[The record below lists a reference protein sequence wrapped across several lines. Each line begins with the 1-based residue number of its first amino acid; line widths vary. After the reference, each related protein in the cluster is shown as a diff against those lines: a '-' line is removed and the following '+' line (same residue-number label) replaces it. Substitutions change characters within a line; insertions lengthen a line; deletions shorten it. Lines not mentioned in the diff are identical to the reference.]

1 MAVAQRCKTDSC
13 FSRSPVNS
21 LRYYDH
27 ITHDLSS
34 SVSSLVSLN
43 STLSLRMSRS
53 SPSLSVFKGEVLDKA
68 VECTDFDKHDIKTIL
83 KVRKEALEE
92 VLKSRTEELKLLC
105 LREGEMT
112 GEVPPDFPLTGS
124 EAPPTFKRRIRTSFA
139 LNNRLIENFRANNEE
154 DLTKLELECEIQN
167 NITMAVLKL
176 ASDKTVNRSV
186 RKQRKAAHE
195 RALLKLKDL
204 QQKLSVLKRQS
215 QVVNVDK
222 SSEEGE
228 TVSLK
233 KEDNG
238 LLYISSE
245 QSTEHE
251 TGNLI
256 HEDCPIPRVSSVS
269 TISPTGLHVSVTAN
283 PSSVPSSPEIH
294 RQSSRESRRKNGVF
308 LPGRSFQTSVSGQRK
323 MSLFSLPEQCC
334 KSKSINLVSSCS
346 HLDVQQFS
354 EMHSCNSQPSYSE
367 SGDILSTNTNEPCYR
382 SELST
387 RTSVFPAVSTRINN
401 QPFGSKIHFIH
412 SSRSRRDKNIFVL
425 HDSFSESE
433 LCRPNRSNSSSF
445 VPASNDYRNFL
456 RVPNVVQ
463 SYRKYSGPCSLS
475 DGNRERKIKDLY
487 EGDYREYL
495 SSPNM
500 INYSNDKLS
509 NKNQWQ
515 SKTQKT
521 LYNQL
526 SQNNKTNSQVVIP
539 MSEKIL
545 TFAERSVIET
555 KPQCVQSNE
564 EYFQTTKQA
573 SYDNLL
579 DFPKT
584 SINYPSI
591 NKQLTGSQTCY
602 HGKHFVF
609 TNINNCRKET
619 EATKTV
625 SSIDCLINTKYDN
638 TNFRPLKL
646 SRKAVSFSSVPSFQ
660 TNTSSVVPPSPVSF
674 VQKLPSSLT
683 VPPSPMLFSQKASSS
698 SVPSLETESFLLAS
712 PSPVSLLDR
721 EPSSTKVLS
730 LQTVS
735 CPQRMPPSAQP
746 LSVENQINIQE
757 SISSTQNA
765 LTPKGSSR
773 AEKVNSF
780 FSYKNSSTEQNSSSR
795 VRRFSHFHKSKT
807 VNDESVPASSN
818 KNYTRNTK
826 ISTSHGHS
834 SKFGYSAISRFFSL
848 TKFRSNSNLEKTKM
862 AATHPIRYSSVNE
875 TELFKCSKPSNFGI
889 SNLCDSSS
897 KPQHSD
903 SCSTS
908 VGKRE
913 INEMRQTLKTPKII
927 IYVPEEETTE

>member
-195 RALLKLKDL
+195 RALLK
-204 QQKLSVLKRQS
+204 
-215 QVVNVDK
+215 
-222 SSEEGE
+222 
-228 TVSLK
+228 
-233 KEDNG
+233 
-238 LLYISSE
+238 
-245 QSTEHE
+245 
-251 TGNLI
+251 
-256 HEDCPIPRVSSVS
+256 IPRVSSVS

>member
-112 GEVPPDFPLTGS
+112 GEVPPDFPLTGR

-154 DLTKLELECEIQN
+154 ELTKLELECEIQN

-195 RALLKLKDL
+195 RALLK
-204 QQKLSVLKRQS
+204 
-215 QVVNVDK
+215 
-222 SSEEGE
+222 
-228 TVSLK
+228 
-233 KEDNG
+233 
-238 LLYISSE
+238 
-245 QSTEHE
+245 
-251 TGNLI
+251 
-256 HEDCPIPRVSSVS
+256 IPRVSSVS

-283 PSSVPSSPEIH
+283 PSSVPSSPERH
-294 RQSSRESRRKNGVF
+294 RQSSRERRRKNGVF

-425 HDSFSESE
+425 HDSLSESE

-834 SKFGYSAISRFFSL
+834 SKFGSSAISRFFSL

-927 IYVPEEETTE
+927 IYVPEEETTDLYF

>member
-13 FSRSPVNS
+13 RSPVNS
-21 LRYYDH
+21 LWHYDH

-43 STLSLRMSRS
+43 STLSLRISRS
-53 SPSLSVFKGEVLDKA
+53 SPSLSVFKGEVLDRV

-83 KVRKEALEE
+83 KVRKEALQE
-92 VLKSRTEELKLLC
+92 VLRSRTEELKLLC

-112 GEVPPDFPLTGS
+112 GEVPPDFPLTGG

-176 ASDKTVNRSV
+176 ASDKTVKRSV

-238 LLYISSE
+238 LLYSSSE
-245 QSTEHE
+245 ESTEHK
-251 TGNLI
+251 TGNLNN
-256 HEDCPIPRVSSVS
+256 EDCPISRASSVS
-269 TISPTGLHVSVTAN
+269 IISPTGLHVSVTEN
-283 PSSVPSSPEIH
+283 PSSVPSSPERH
-294 RQSSRESRRKNGVF
+294 RQSSRERRRKYGVF
-308 LPGRSFQTSVSGQRK
+308 FPGSSFQTSVLGQRK
-323 MSLFSLPEQCC
+323 MSLFSLPEQRC
-334 KSKSINLVSSCS
+334 KSKSVNLVSSCS
-346 HLDVQQFS
+346 YPDMEQFS

-367 SGDILSTNTNEPCYR
+367 NGDILSTNTNEACYR
-382 SELST
+382 SELSS
-387 RTSVFPAVSTRINN
+387 RTFVFPTVSTQINN
-401 QPFGSKIHFIH
+401 QPFGSKNHFIH

-425 HDSFSESE
+425 HDSLSESE
-433 LCRPNRSNSSSF
+433 LCRPDRSNSSTF
-445 VPASNDYRNFL
+445 VPASNEYSNFL

-463 SYRKYSGPCSLS
+463 SHRKNSGPCSLS
-475 DGNRERKIKDLY
+475 DGNKERKIKDQY
-487 EGDYREYL
+487 EGDYREYS

-500 INYSNDKLS
+500 INCSNDTLSTKLS
-509 NKNQWQ
+509 
-515 SKTQKT
+515 T

-526 SQNNKTNSQVVIP
+526 SQNNKTNSQLVIP
-539 MSEKIL
+539 MSEKNL
-545 TFAERSVIET
+545 AFAERSVIET
-555 KPQCVQSNE
+555 KPQRVQLNE
-564 EYFQTTKQA
+564 EYVQATKQV
-573 SYDNLL
+573 SYETLL

-584 SINYPSI
+584 SVNYSSI
-591 NKQLTGSQTCY
+591 HKQLSGSQTCY

-609 TNINNCRKET
+609 TNINNCRKGT
-619 EATKTV
+619 EATKIV
-625 SSIDCLINTKYDN
+625 SSIDSLTNTKYDN

-646 SRKAVSFSSVPSFQ
+646 SRKARSFSSVPSFQ
-660 TNTSSVVPPSPVSF
+660 TNTSSVVTPSPVSF
-674 VQKLPSSLT
+674 VQKVPSSLT
-683 VPPSPMLFSQKASSS
+683 VPPSPVFFSPKASSS
-698 SVPSLETESFLLAS
+698 SVPSLETKSFLLAL
-712 PSPVSLLDR
+712 PSPVLLFDR
-721 EPSSTKVLS
+721 EPFSAKVSS

-735 CPQRMPPSAQP
+735 CPQTKPSSAQP
-746 LSVENQINIQE
+746 LSVENRINMKE
-757 SISSTQNA
+757 SISSTQNV

-795 VRRFSHFHKSKT
+795 VRRFSYFHKSKT

-818 KNYTRNTK
+818 KKYTRNVIFPTK

-834 SKFGYSAISRFFSL
+834 SKFGSSAISRFFSL
-848 TKFRSNSNLEKTKM
+848 SKFRSNSNLEKTKM
-862 AATHPIRYSSVNE
+862 AATQPITYSSVNE
-875 TELFKCSKPSNFGI
+875 TELFKCSKPSKLGI
-889 SNLCDSSS
+889 SNLYDCSS
-897 KPQHSD
+897 KPQHSS

-908 VGKRE
+908 VDKRE
-913 INEMRQTLKTPKII
+913 INEMTQTLKTPKII
-927 IYVPEEETTE
+927 IYVPKEERTE